1 MEERPLTP
9 RSDDCRCNNKNQD
22 PLLFKKYFTKYRT
35 VKKLGEGS
43 FGKVYKAE
51 YKGEYYAA
59 KFEERNKGKTSG
71 SRVCFYRESDKRI
84 IMLHNPH
91 PGNIMKR
98 GAIKQLA
105 EQLKDWGEI

>member
-1 MEERPLTP
+1 MSRFEKLKERFMSLP
-9 RSDDCRCNNKNQD
+9 SDYTYSEAKN
-22 PLLFKKYFTKYRT
+22 LLEH
-35 VKKLGEGS
+35 LG
-43 FGKVYKAE
+43 
-51 YKGEYYAA
+51 
-59 KFEERNKGKTSG
+59 FEERNKGKTSG

-84 IMLHNPH
+84 IMLHKPH